1 MEIFN
6 RGRFATVESR
16 CGWHAKPEFD
26 SSPACHVLPF
36 SCLRLV
42 VRLSTQRGNI
52 LSGWKKGES
61 VEAEKVRFSYYCTSC
76 ETRHKTVSQG
86 MCPTCGSQAIVPVG
100 WYRRSPD
107 ERKEWFQRIRGEH
120 RKDPFPPALPQ
131 SHDEKNEK
139 PKE

>member
-1 MEIFN
+1 MGGTQRLID
-6 RGRFATVESR
+6 RHS
-16 CGWHAKPEFD
+16 
-26 SSPACHVLPF
+26 ACHVLSF
-36 SCLRLV
+36 SRAQVGGTCER
-42 VRLSTQRGNI
+42 STREHT
-52 LSGWKKGES
+52 LWVEKGER

-86 MCPTCGSQAIVPVG
+86 MCPTCGSQAVVPVG

-131 SHDEKNEK
+131 SHDEKNKK
-139 PKE
+139 PKV